1 MWQTIGYAKRLCLH
15 AVQVGC
21 VTPKYFTW
29 LNLFHA
35 FGVGFQKTTRCKPW
49 FSKLDSH
56 FKLFRDIDVNFYRLN
71 QRVFIWDP
79 KSQERVHNF
88 SCTWTRFPPA
98 MSGTGTHES
107 LWLLKTLILIL
118 QSLLQVS
125 VNRELNWTSTTAAT
139 RRENQI
145 GWRRKTNRF
154 LNLVC
159 RMTTCNFQIY
169 GFSDNVNAENS

>member
-1 MWQTIGYAKRLCLH
+1 MWQTMGYAKRLCLH

-71 QRVFIWDP
+71 QRVFIWDA

-88 SCTWTRFPPA
+88 LVLGRGFHRQCPA
-98 MSGTGTHES
+98 QVLM
-107 LWLLKTLILIL
+107 KTLVAKDSYSDLA
-118 QSLLQVS
+118 V
-125 VNRELNWTSTTAAT
+125 AALSQC
-139 RRENQI
+139 E
-145 GWRRKTNRF
+145 
-154 LNLVC
+154 
-159 RMTTCNFQIY
+159 
-169 GFSDNVNAENS
+169 